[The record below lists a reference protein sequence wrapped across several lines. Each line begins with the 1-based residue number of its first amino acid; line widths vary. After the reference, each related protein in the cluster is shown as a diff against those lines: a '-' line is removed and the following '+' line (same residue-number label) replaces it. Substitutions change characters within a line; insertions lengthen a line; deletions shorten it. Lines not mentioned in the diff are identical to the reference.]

1 LLYPTFK
8 VLIPVFS
15 FSSASSFA
23 SQVFPSVEA
32 LFNVSISES
41 YPNLII
47 PPSFI
52 VIGGSSTIDFSINAN
67 TSFNS
72 SKFSYN
78 SFNLCDWHIAK
89 TFFTSGNLSSEFFNV
104 IISLAFA
111 FPYVIFPARRS
122 ISYTFFS
129 VSVISPLSIILSF
142 NSFTASSLSWI
153 SLTSKSGSFS
163 HLLSKRPPI
172 DVEVLSNTQSKVPFL
187 LLSLIFSVISRFLL
201 AFISNAIYFDKL

>member
-1 LLYPTFK
+1 MLYPTFK

-32 LFNVSISES
+32 FFNVSISSS
-41 YPNLII
+41 YPSLII

-78 SFNLCDWHIAK
+78 SFNLCDWHISK
-89 TFFTSGNLSSEFFNV
+89 TLFTSGNLSSEFFNV

-111 FPYVIFPARRS
+111 LPYVIFPARRS

-142 NSFTASSLSWI
+142 SSFTASSLSWI
-153 SLTSKSGSFS
+153 SFTSKSGSFS

-172 DVEVLSNTQSKVPFL
+172 DVDVLSNTQSKVPFL
-187 LLSLIFSVISRFLL
+187 LLSLIFSVISKFLL
-201 AFISNAIYFDKL
+201 AFISNDIYFDKL